1 MDLDLLRVALV
12 VVVALLAVA
21 VGRLSTRWQ
30 QPLHRPVSLAGLE
43 LPPGIVAFTSTQC
56 DNCKRVMA
64 MLGKL
69 DVPVREV
76 THELEAGL
84 FASAGVEAVPLLV
97 ITDPDGNRIRQL
109 AGAPTRTRVRRA
121 LRAAGW

>member
-1 MDLDLLRVALV
+1 MDLDILRVAF
-12 VVVALLAVA
+12 VVAVAGVAVA
-21 VGRLSTRWQ
+21 IGRITTRWQ
-30 QPLHRPVSLAGLE
+30 QPPHRPVDLTGLG

-56 DNCKRVMA
+56 ASCKRVMA
-64 MLGKL
+64 MVGKL

-84 FASAGVEAVPLLV
+84 FASAGVEAVPLMV
-97 ITDPDGNRIRQL
+97 ITDPEGNRVRQL
-109 AGAPTRTRVRRA
+109 AGAPTRTRIRRA